1 MVAKVIDSDF
11 AEYYHHFMPLMSQI
25 LENVD
30 QSTMGNKTLRAKAI
44 ETVGEIF
51 ASITDSDKNDSFK
64 DSVKTVTGVLVDM
77 LKGGLPDDDPQDIAI
92 KDTLVS
98 CAGFL
103 GTEFAAYMPTLL
115 QTIVT
120 DANLSLDFKMESAD
134 MPVTDKNVGMTIKMP
149 EIRGMGEQRVS
160 MNTDNLQK
168 KVGAFVLLN

>member
-1 MVAKVIDSDF
+1 
-11 AEYYHHFMPLMSQI
+11 
-25 LENVD
+25 
-30 QSTMGNKTLRAKAI
+30 MGNKTLRAKAI
-44 ETVGEIF
+44 ETVGEMF

-115 QTIVT
+115 
-120 DANLSLDFKMESAD
+120 
-134 MPVTDKNVGMTIKMP
+134 
-149 EIRGMGEQRVS
+149 
-160 MNTDNLQK
+160 
-168 KVGAFVLLN
+168 